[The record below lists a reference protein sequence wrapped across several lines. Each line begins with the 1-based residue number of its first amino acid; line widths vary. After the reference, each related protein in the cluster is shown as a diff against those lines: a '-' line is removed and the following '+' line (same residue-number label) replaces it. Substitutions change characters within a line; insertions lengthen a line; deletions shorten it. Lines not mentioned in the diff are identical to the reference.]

1 MTKSEQQVIRT
12 IDVTPEQAW
21 EIIGSGKD
29 VDKWFPE
36 MIKSCRL
43 EGTTRVCGLEQG
55 ELIEEILKI
64 DHENKEF
71 KYTFIKQSMIPNI
84 HNIVGNTRVM
94 ADENG
99 KAVINWRW
107 TFDCE
112 DPESENEAKEA
123 FKGAGNMGILGIEK
137 FILERKRV

>member
-1 MTKSEQQVIRT
+1 MNKSEQQVTMT

-29 VDKWFPE
+29 VDKWFSE
-36 MIKSCRL
+36 MIKSCKL
-43 EGTTRVCGLEQG
+43 DGTTRICGLEQG

-71 KYTFIKQSMIPNI
+71 KYAFIKQNMIPNI
-84 HNIVGNTRVM
+84 HNIVGNTKIM
-94 ADENG
+94 ADGNG

-107 TFDCE
+107 TFDSE
-112 DPESENEAKEA
+112 NPESESLAKEA
-123 FKGAGNMGILGIEK
+123 FKGAGNMGIKGIEK
-137 FILERKRV
+137 FILEKN